1 MASGEGSDLSAGG
14 RLRRGLQTSV
24 VDNSSA
30 FGFSITI
37 TASFGTLSRLHGQPG
52 FGEIF
57 GFALAAVAA
66 FTVLQAVASSGFR
79 SRPGTAPREVVMLG
93 TALNVASVG
102 LGVGAATLTGLVLD
116 SSVAWPLGAFLA
128 AFVFVLAEA
137 LELTLA
143 GGRSACSGTAR
154 RRRSPSSVFR
164 VLDLSGRL
172 PRCARSFPG
181 DRKAIARRSVSR
193 HPTGG

>member
-1 MASGEGSDLSAGG
+1 MESSGGSGLGAG
-14 RLRRGLQTSV
+14 RKLRRGLQTSV

-37 TASFGTLSRLHGQPG
+37 TASFGMLNRLHGQPG
-52 FGEIF
+52 VGEIF

-79 SRPGTAPREVVMLG
+79 TRPGTAPREVVMLG

-102 LGVGAATLTGLVLD
+102 LGVGAATLTGLTLD

-128 AFVFVLAEA
+128 AFVYILAEA

-143 GGRSACSGTAR
+143 AR
-154 RRRSPSSVFR
+154 VE
-164 VLDLSGRL
+164 RL
-172 PRCARSFPG
+172 FG
-181 DRKAIARRSVSR
+181 DREAEM
-193 HPTGG
+193 HNE

>member
-1 MASGEGSDLSAGG
+1 MASGDGSDLSAG
-14 RLRRGLQTSV
+14 RKLRRGLQTSV

-37 TASFGTLSRLHGQPG
+37 TASFGTLTRLQGQPG

-66 FTVLQAVASSGFR
+66 FTLLQAVASSGFR
-79 SRPGTAPREVVMLG
+79 RRPGTAPREVVMLG

-128 AFVFVLAEA
+128 AFVFILAEA
-137 LELTLA
+137 LEHTLA
-143 GGRSACSGTAR
+143 AR
-154 RRRSPSSVFR
+154 VE
-164 VLDLSGRL
+164 RL
-172 PRCARSFPG
+172 FGNREAETESE
-181 DRKAIARRSVSR
+181 
-193 HPTGG
+193 

>member
-1 MASGEGSDLSAGG
+1 MASGERSDLSTGR

-37 TASFGTLSRLHGQPG
+37 TASFGMLNRLHGQPG
-52 FGEIF
+52 VGEIF

-79 SRPGTAPREVVMLG
+79 TRPGTAPREVVMLG
-93 TALNVASVG
+93 TALNLASVG

-128 AFVFVLAEA
+128 AFTYVLAEA
-137 LELTLA
+137 LELTVA
-143 GGRSACSGTAR
+143 G
-154 RRRSPSSVFR
+154 R
-164 VLDLSGRL
+164 VERL
-172 PRCARSFPG
+172 FG
-181 DRKAIARRSVSR
+181 DQEAETESE
-193 HPTGG
+193 